1 MSGPAGVGFG
11 LEEASIVFVE
21 RQRRFFEGNL
31 VNMNSLFVEF
41 LGTGLLVAA
50 VSAIGTPIAVAGALF
65 LALLMSSKA
74 QLNPAVTLW
83 AFLSNKIDSRTAVH
97 NILAQ
102 ATGAFAVWALRI

>member
-1 MSGPAGVGFG
+1 MLNP
-11 LEEASIVFVE
+11 L
-21 RQRRFFEGNL
+21 L
-31 VNMNSLFVEF
+31 VEF

-65 LALLMSSKA
+65 LGLLLSSKA

-83 AFLSNKIDSRTAVH
+83 AYLSNKIGTTAAVQ

-102 ATGAFAVWALRI
+102 AAGAAAVWLLRI